1 MKNRKRITK
10 LNGGAPSITVKINRK
25 INFVGHLYV
34 LQGAA
39 RVFSVLFVM
48 PPTKNTQPQH
58 DGQNILHTCGWYQQK
73 TRKNE
78 MSREIGQLLIK
89 QF

>member
-25 INFVGHLYV
+25 INFVGHFYL

-39 RVFSVLFVM
+39 KVFSVLFVM
-48 PPTKNTQPQH
+48 PPTKNTQH
-58 DGQNILHTCGWYQQK
+58 DGEIYYILVAGTN
-73 TRKNE
+73 RKLGKIWPRHSAHYSAAHE
-78 MSREIGQLLIK
+78 PVK
-89 QF
+89 